1 MTAPSSLKV
10 YLVLNQFLLL
20 FPHSQPNFHQA
31 FDKCYAA
38 ITPERQ
44 VVVSLQDE
52 QTLSPI

>member
-20 FPHSQPNFHQA
+20 FPHSQPNFQQA